1 MLKLSNTLLSI
12 IQNFAYIH
20 QITKQKCNKFVQT
33 ESKVS
38 GKKEEA
44 KLKGTKKNK
53 REKEKGLTD
62 QWLRDLFRL
71 CVWRWRK
78 SERDVHE
85 NVRSF

>member
-44 KLKGTKKNK
+44 KLKGTKKKKQK
-53 REKEKGLTD
+53 RKRKG
-62 QWLRDLFRL
+62 
-71 CVWRWRK
+71 
-78 SERDVHE
+78 SH
-85 NVRSF
+85 RSVAS